1 MRDGAS
7 RRRRNPPWIPPFL
20 GRVPASVPD
29 GHLSLLG
36 AVALAIFFENYDQ
49 AMLTQAIKQIAAD
62 FGVVEAEIGNLLAL
76 SRLGAVPAFLLVPF
90 ADQIGRRRLFLLS
103 VIGMSVATAASAVAL
118 DVRVFVVTQMVAR
131 LFMVTGAATAF
142 VIVAEEFR
150 AEHRGWGIGILSA
163 LGALGVG
170 LSAALFAAIEVLP
183 YGWRAMYVVG
193 ALPLLALPRLRRLVT
208 ETARWDRHREERASG
223 PATSGSL
230 AGWWRPLASLLRA
243 YPLRTALVGLI
254 GAASSAASASAYNFS
269 AYFVQ
274 VVHGWEPRHY
284 SLMLVVAGGA
294 GIVGHP
300 FAGRFA
306 DARGRRR
313 VGFAF
318 YSALPLLAFAFYTVP
333 GWLLPLVW
341 VPMVFA
347 LTGGMT
353 VARALSTELFP
364 TSYRGTASGWLQ
376 LLDTLGSALGL
387 FLVSALTA
395 PDASAIPAVRTVVF
409 VSLVASVA
417 VLCLPET
424 GRLELEDI
432 SEESPPPPVPGA
444 PRPAARADDGPGLPR
459 DR

>member
-1 MRDGAS
+1 MSDGAS
-7 RRRRNPPWIPPFL
+7 PRRRNPVWIPPFL
-20 GRVPASVPD
+20 GRVPAAVPEA
-29 GHLSLLG
+29 HLSLLG

-90 ADQIGRRRLFLLS
+90 ADHIGRRRLFLVS
-103 VIGMSVATAASAVAL
+103 VIGMSVATVASGLAP
-118 DVRVFVVTQMVAR
+118 DVTLFVIAQMVAR

-142 VIVAEEFR
+142 VIVSEEFR
-150 AEHRGWGIGILSA
+150 AEHRGWGVGILGA

-170 LSAALFAAIEVLP
+170 LSAVLFAAIEVLP
-183 YGWRAMYVVG
+183 YGWRTMYLVG
-193 ALPLLALPRLRRLVT
+193 AVPILAIPRLRRRVS
-208 ETARWDRHREERASG
+208 ETARFETHRAQREAAAPGISG
-223 PATSGSL
+223 GL
-230 AGWWRPLASLLRA
+230 RGWWRPLASLLRT
-243 YPLRTALVGLI
+243 YPGRTAAVGII

-274 VVHGWEPRHY
+274 AVHGWEPGQY
-284 SLMLVVAGGA
+284 SLMLFVAGGV

-313 VGFAF
+313 VGFVF
-318 YSALPLLAFAFYTVP
+318 YSALPLLAFAFYSVP
-333 GWLLPLVW
+333 GWLLPVLW
-341 VPMVFA
+341 VPMVFV

-376 LLDTLGSALGL
+376 LTDTLGSALGL
-387 FLVSALTA
+387 FVVSALTA
-395 PDASAIPAVRTVVF
+395 ADASAIPAVRTVVF
-409 VSLVASVA
+409 VSFLAA
-417 VLCLPET
+417 VVVLFLPET
-424 GRLELEDI
+424 GRRELEEI
-432 SEESPPPPVPGA
+432 S
-444 PRPAARADDGPGLPR
+444 ADS
-459 DR
+459 

>member
-1 MRDGAS
+1 MSDGAPP
-7 RRRRNPPWIPPFL
+7 RRRNPVWIPPFL
-20 GRVPASVPD
+20 GRVPAAVPD
-29 GHLSLLG
+29 AHISLLG

-76 SRLGAVPAFLLVPF
+76 VRLGAVPAFLLVPF
-90 ADQIGRRRLFLLS
+90 ADHIGRRRLFLLS
-103 VIGMSVATAASAVAL
+103 VIGMSGATVASGLAPDVTLFVAA
-118 DVRVFVVTQMVAR
+118 QMVAR

-142 VIVAEEFR
+142 VIVSEEFR
-150 AEHRGWGIGILSA
+150 AEHRGWGVGILGA

-183 YGWRAMYVVG
+183 YGWRAMYLVG
-193 ALPLLALPRLRRLVT
+193 AVPILAIPHLRRRVS
-208 ETARWDRHREERASG
+208 ETARFEAHRAEREAAAEPG
-223 PATSGSL
+223 TTGGL
-230 AGWWRPLASLLRA
+230 RGWWRPLASLLRT
-243 YPLRTALVGLI
+243 YPGRTAAVGLI

-274 VVHGWEPRHY
+274 VVHGWEPGQY
-284 SLMLVVAGGA
+284 SLMLLVAGGA

-306 DARGRRR
+306 DSRGRRR
-313 VGFAF
+313 VGFVF
-318 YSALPLLAFAFYTVP
+318 YSALPLLAFAFYTAP

-341 VPMVFA
+341 VPMVFV

-376 LLDTLGSALGL
+376 LTDTLGSALGL

-409 VSLVASVA
+409 VSFLAAVA

-424 GRLELEDI
+424 GRRELEEI
-432 SEESPPPPVPGA
+432 S
-444 PRPAARADDGPGLPR
+444 ADAS
-459 DR
+459 